1 MIKKITLAS
10 IATMALLFIPAQAEN
25 TKCQAG
31 KCGAG
36 MMKKSKDNMKKG
48 KQCHKKMGRHGS
60 PLLVRLPSPMRMLMR
75 LENDPKMAL
84 TAEQKTKLEAQRNEM
99 MPKMKKLKEEIRTL
113 SKEIKQACKNNV
125 SAADQKASVEKLAVL
140 KAQATMMKLTCID
153 GVKKILNKEQ
163 KTYIQELRLARM
175 SKMKTKMQGMKGQ
188 GTKSNMEMGG
198 MKKGM
203 KCPNCSDKK

>member
-36 MMKKSKDNMKKG
+36 MMKKSKGNMKKG
-48 KQCHKKMGRHGS
+48 KRCPQMMRGG
-60 PLLVRLPSPMRMLMR
+60 PALLVKLPSPMRMLMR

-84 TAEQKTKLEAQRNEM
+84 TAEQKSKLEAQRNEM
-99 MPKMKKLKEEIRTL
+99 MPKMMKLKEEIRTL
-113 SKEIKQACKNNV
+113 SKEIRQACKNNA
-125 SAADQKASVEKLAVL
+125 SAAEQKASVEKLAVL
-140 KAQATMMKLTCID
+140 KAQATMLKLTCID

-163 KTYIQELRLARM
+163 KVYIQELRLARM
-175 SKMKTKMQGMKGQ
+175 SKMKTKMKSMKGQ
-188 GTKSNMEMGG
+188 GAKSNSG
-198 MKKGM
+198 MKMGMEGM
-203 KCPNCSDKK
+203 KCPNCSDKN